1 MAVETRQDIYN
12 RGLLDGQVS
21 ARLDHHDEQ
30 IEASNAAQAQ
40 MVKIAATLTSTV
52 QTLTEARVTD
62 AATRIALAA
71 AVKESKDQA
80 EAQSQKGWSPITK
93 FSVIIGSVAVIWAIL
108 QALPFAL

>member
-1 MAVETRQDIYN
+1 MAVETRQDTYN
-12 RGLLDGQVS
+12 RGLLDGQIAV
-21 ARLDHHDEQ
+21 RLDHHDERLV
-30 IEASNAAQAQ
+30 AQDHLLERTIDITA
-40 MVKIAATLTSTV
+40 VLTSTV

-93 FSVIIGSVAVIWAIL
+93 FSVVIGAVAVIWAIL